1 MNEPFSIIPKT
12 NMIKKNCTL
21 IIFFRP
27 LFIFCAA
34 SQPWLHWHGWFGWSG
49 WLDLLPVCCPAWVAG
64 VPVGVGGWRD
74 WSPNCL
80 PSRWALKKY
89 SLIIL
94 SIFFPTTVLP
104 TMYDTSETIV
114 RNCLVLEYYK
124 FYLSLSN
131 HLLSR

>member
-34 SQPWLHWHGWFGWSG
+34 SQPWLHWHGWLGWSG

-94 SIFFPTTVLP
+94 SIFFQLQFYRQCMILQRRLYGTVSFLNIINFIFP
-104 TMYDTSETIV
+104 CQIIY
-114 RNCLVLEYYK
+114 
-124 FYLSLSN
+124 
-131 HLLSR
+131 